1 MYTNSPEEIF
11 SRISQGIA
19 GIDWLRHEVDAEL
32 LLKALILAPTDH
44 ICIVLCDVL
53 GWRHERI
60 AVSHL
65 ITLLEHESSKV
76 RSAAADALAKIG
88 DPSAGTALLKRLELP
103 DPNIGVRRMLLAALG
118 AVKCQEA
125 IPLLIEYLQ
134 NPDPSQRGSASWSL
148 GIMHVNE
155 ALPALEDALQREPS
169 QYPKERMTEAIR
181 AIRTA
186 NFLK

>member
-1 MYTNSPEEIF
+1 MYKSSPEEIC
-11 SRISQGIA
+11 SRIAEGMSA
-19 GIDWLRHEVDAEL
+19 TEWLRHEVEAETLLEALTDASAE
-32 LLKALILAPTDH
+32 H

-60 AVSHL
+60 AVPHL

-88 DPSAGTALLKRLELP
+88 DPSAGKALLARLELP

-118 AVKCQEA
+118 AVKCREA

-155 ALPALEDALQREPS
+155 ALPALQDALQYERS
-169 QYPKERMTEAIR
+169 QYPKERMIEAIR
-181 AIRTA
+181 AIRTV
-186 NFLK
+186 NSPK